1 MSNKLNRLE
10 IAEFIVLVSLIIGLI
25 VAAIA
30 KQVIYAIAPLSLLV
44 CLNLIN
50 RRRFEILLRRE
61 TSAAIEQVEQEV
73 SDQLKS
79 FANYYSSITQ
89 SGGISWA
96 PPPDHLASLIQAN
109 INPIYQDLVQVQQQC
124 ANLQESIA
132 SIANYLNRSSLTTR
146 IEDLEQG
153 LARLSRGLAAIS
165 DQVDGGVQRQI
176 DDLKQLVKSIQRKA
190 GSRDRDRDREEKS
203 RPKVEYLEQAL
214 GQLSD
219 NIAAISQQVEALQ
232 RKAEKMATPPQYAAG
247 GVTGGT
253 PMPQYAAGGV
263 TGGTPMPQYAASSRV
278 SHSEPAPQ
286 TWRCVNTL
294 PAHGDWVSDLA
305 ISNDGKTL
313 ISCSFDQTIK
323 LWNLRNGQLIR
334 PLCERGGE
342 IYAIALGDGKT
353 LVSGS
358 SDQTIKLWDLE
369 SGKSIYTFW
378 EYSGSVRSVALSPIS
393 TNAQNKGLILASG
406 NFDHTVKLWHL
417 ETRELIQT
425 LEGHSGAVGAVAFS
439 PIPGG
444 NLASAS
450 ADGTIKVWDW
460 ERKNLL
466 QTFSGD
472 LGAIGAIAFS
482 PNGQILASGSSDK
495 TVKLW
500 HVPTGNRIAVL
511 KGHVGAV
518 TSIVI
523 SPDGETLI
531 SGSADGTIQIWH
543 LTTHK
548 QLGILT
554 ADPAESVISLALSPD
569 GQILV
574 SGSAYGTI
582 NIWRRD

>member
-10 IAEFIVLVSLIIGLI
+10 IAEFVFLIGLIIGLI

-30 KQVIYAIAPLSLLV
+30 KQAIYAIAPLSVLV

-50 RRRFEILLRRE
+50 RRRFELLMQRE

-79 FANYYSSITQ
+79 YASYYSSITS
-89 SGGISWA
+89 SGGASWVPA
-96 PPPDHLASLIQAN
+96 PDHLASLIQAN
-109 INPIYQDLVQVQQQC
+109 INPIYEDLGQLQQQC
-124 ANLQESIA
+124 ANLHESIA

-153 LARLSRGLAAIS
+153 LVRLSRGLAAIS
-165 DQVDGGVQRQI
+165 DQVDVAVQHQI
-176 DDLKQLVKSIQRKA
+176 DDLKQQLKAIQRKA
-190 GSRDRDRDREEKS
+190 GSRDSDRDRDREEKP
-203 RPKVEYLEQAL
+203 RPKVEYLERAL

-219 NIAAISQQVEALQ
+219 HIAAISQQVEALQ
-232 RKAEKMATPPQYAAG
+232 RKAERMATPPQYVSG

-253 PMPQYAAGGV
+253 PVPQY
-263 TGGTPMPQYAASSRV
+263 PASSRV
-278 SHSEPAPQ
+278 SQSEPPQQ
-286 TWRCVNTL
+286 TWRCVHTL

-305 ISNDGKTL
+305 IANDGQTL
-313 ISCSFDQTIK
+313 ISGSFDQTIK

-334 PLCERGGE
+334 TLCERGGE
-342 IYAIALGDGKT
+342 IYAIALKQDGKT
-353 LVSGS
+353 LIGGS
-358 SDQTIKLWDLE
+358 SDQTIKLWDIE

-378 EYSGSVRSVALSPIS
+378 EYSGSVRSVALSPNS
-393 TNAQNKGLILASG
+393 PNAQNKGAILASG
-406 NFDHTVKLWHL
+406 NFDHTVKIWHL
-417 ETRELIQT
+417 ETRELIET
-425 LEGHSGAVGAVAFS
+425 LEGHSGSVGAVAFS
-439 PIPGG
+439 PIPPSPPYQGG
-444 NLASAS
+444 ILASGS
-450 ADGTIKVWDW
+450 ADGTIKIWDW

-472 LGAIGAIAFS
+472 LGAIADRAFS

-500 HVPTGNRIAVL
+500 HIPTGNRIAVL
-511 KGHVGAV
+511 KGHQGAV
-518 TSIVI
+518 TSVVI

-531 SGSADGTIQIWH
+531 SGSADATIQIWH
-543 LTTHK
+543 LTTNK
-548 QLGILT
+548 QVGILT
-554 ADPAESVISLALSPD
+554 ADTPESVISLALSLD